1 MPDVSANSRMIF
13 LSPHP
18 DDAVLSC
25 GGWIYQLAQN
35 GERPIV
41 MTVFGGDRPAD
52 VPLSDFARSLHERWQ
67 LGADAPARRR
77 DEDRAACDRLGC
89 YLLHLPFADAAYR
102 IDPVTRH
109 TLYSTEEAIFGEVR
123 DRATI
128 DRVAKAV
135 QARLQYVSDKACLV
149 VPLTA
154 GKHVDHVITRLAAE
168 RLNADLIYYEDYPYA
183 EQPERMTHVWE
194 SAEGA
199 ADGAARERAREW
211 ASETVELSE
220 AALQAKIEAFL
231 QHRSQISTFYR
242 DDEEV
247 RQRMRAYAELV
258 GQGCPAE
265 RYWRQI

>member
-1 MPDVSANSRMIF
+1 MPDASITSRMIF

-18 DDAVLSC
+18 DDAALSC
-25 GGWIYQLAQN
+25 GGWIYQLAQD
-35 GERPIV
+35 GQRPIV
-41 MTVFGGDRPAD
+41 MTIFGGDRPAA

-89 YLLHLPFADAAYR
+89 YLLPLPFADAVYR
-102 IDPVTRH
+102 VEPVTCH
-109 TLYSTEEAIFGEVR
+109 YLYGSEEAIFGEVR
-123 DRATI
+123 DREMI
-128 DRVAKAV
+128 DRVAEAV
-135 QARLQYVSDKACLV
+135 QARLQHASRNARLV

-154 GKHVDHVITRLAAE
+154 GEHVDHVITRMAAE
-168 RLNADLIYYEDYPYA
+168 RLNADVIYYEDYPYA
-183 EQPERMTHVWE
+183 EQPERMTRVW
-194 SAEGA
+194 GR
-199 ADGAARERAREW
+199 ADGAPREW
-211 ASETVELSE
+211 VSETVGLSE

-258 GQGCPAE
+258 GRGQAAE
-265 RYWRQI
+265 RYWCKP

>member
-1 MPDVSANSRMIF
+1 MPPASVISRRIF

-25 GGWIYQLAQN
+25 GGWIDQLAQN

-41 MTVFGGDRPAD
+41 MTVFGGDRPAA
-52 VPLSDFARSLHERWQ
+52 VPLSDFARGLHARWQ
-67 LGADAPARRR
+67 LGDDAPARRR

-89 YLLHLPFADAAYR
+89 YLIHLPFADAVYR
-102 IDPVTRH
+102 IDPLTRRY
-109 TLYSTEEAIFGEVR
+109 LYDSEEAIFGAVR
-123 DRATI
+123 DGEII
-128 DRVAKAV
+128 DRVAEAV
-135 QARLQYVSDKACLV
+135 QSRLQRASPNAGLV

-154 GKHVDHVITRLAAE
+154 GGHVDHVITRLAAE

-183 EQPERMTHVWE
+183 EQPERMTQVW
-194 SAEGA
+194 GH
-199 ADGAARERAREW
+199 ADGAAPAW
-211 ASETVELSE
+211 VSETVGLSE

-247 RQRMRAYAELV
+247 RQRMHAYAELV
-258 GQGCPAE
+258 GQGQAAE
-265 RYWRQI
+265 RYWCKQ